1 MKTRTILLDSRPQ
14 GMPTAQNFRFTET
27 ELPPPADGEVLLKAL
42 YVSVDPYM
50 RGRMSEAKSYVPPY
64 ELHKPIRGG
73 VVAEVVESRHEK
85 FPKGTA
91 VVGELPWQEYILSN
105 GKGLNRVHPN
115 LAPLSYYLGV
125 LGMPGLTAYFGLL
138 DIGKPQE
145 GQTVVVSGAAGAVG
159 SVVGQLAKIKGCRA
173 VGIAG
178 TDEKV
183 QYLKDTLGFDA
194 AINYKTAAHLRQALA
209 EACPGGVDVYFDNVG
224 GPVTDAVYSLLNN
237 FSRIVICGQIAYYN
251 ATEPPVAPRV
261 ESRLLI
267 KRALMQGFIVSDYA
281 ARFGEGIKA
290 LAGWVK
296 EDKISYEETVA
307 EGFQNIPNAFL
318 GLFRGENTG
327 KQLVKVAD
335 YSG

>member
-1 MKTRTILLDSRPQ
+1 
-14 GMPTAQNFRFTET
+14 
-27 ELPPPADGEVLLKAL
+27 
-42 YVSVDPYM
+42 
-50 RGRMSEAKSYVPPY
+50 
-64 ELHKPIRGG
+64 

-85 FPKGTA
+85 FPQGTA

-115 LAPLSYYLGV
+115 LAPLGYYLGV

-159 SVVGQLAKIKGCRA
+159 SVVGQLARIKGCRA

-194 AINYKTAAHLRQALA
+194 AVNYKTAGNLRQALA

-237 FSRIVICGQIAYYN
+237 FSRVVICGQIAYYN

-296 EDKISYEETVA
+296 EDKISYEETVT
-307 EGFQNIPNAFL
+307 EGFENIPNAFL

-327 KQLVKVAD
+327 KQLVKVTD